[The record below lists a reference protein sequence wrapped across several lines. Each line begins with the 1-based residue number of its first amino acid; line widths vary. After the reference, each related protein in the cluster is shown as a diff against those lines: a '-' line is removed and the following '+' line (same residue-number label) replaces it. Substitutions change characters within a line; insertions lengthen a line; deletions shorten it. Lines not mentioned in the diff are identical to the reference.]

1 MLYIIGIFP
10 INYNNLNNMKLEVF
24 TEILNRLRKQSDK
37 QDVLYELDV
46 DLINYS
52 DDHNSVINILLEVY
66 YGKEGSDWIY
76 WYLYERDPLG
86 TIDQATTND
95 GLPICYDVKSLW
107 EEVEQCRLD
116 NIDEY
121 ELPVRLT
128 DEEKL
133 EVLNMIKKGM

>member
-1 MLYIIGIFP
+1 
-10 INYNNLNNMKLEVF
+10 MKLEVF
-24 TEILNRLRKQSDK
+24 TEILNKLRKQSDK
-37 QDVLYELDV
+37 QDVLYELDI
-46 DLINYS
+46 DLINFS

-66 YGKEGSDWIY
+66 YGKEGTDWIY

-95 GLPICYDVKSLW
+95 GKPICYDIQSLW

-116 NIDEY
+116 NIKEY
-121 ELPVRLT
+121 ELPVKLT

-133 EVLNMIKKGM
+133 EVLKIIAKGI

>member
-1 MLYIIGIFP
+1 
-10 INYNNLNNMKLEVF
+10 MKLEVF
-24 TEILNRLRKQSDK
+24 TEIINKIIKQSDK
-37 QDVLYELDV
+37 VHALYELDI

-66 YGKEGSDWIY
+66 YGKDGADWIG
-76 WYLYERDPLG
+76 WYLWERDPDG

-95 GLPICYDVKSLW
+95 GKPICYDIQSLW

-116 NIDEY
+116 NTKEY

-133 EVLNMIKKGM
+133 EVLKIIAKGM

>member
-1 MLYIIGIFP
+1 
-10 INYNNLNNMKLEVF
+10 MKLEVF
-24 TEILNRLRKQSDK
+24 TEIINKIIKQSDK
-37 QDVLYELDV
+37 VHALYELDI

-66 YGKEGSDWIY
+66 YGKDGADWIG
-76 WYLYERDPLG
+76 WYLWERDPDG

-95 GLPICYDVKSLW
+95 GKPICYDIQSLW

-116 NIDEY
+116 NTKEY
-121 ELPVRLT
+121 ELPVKIT

-133 EVLNMIKKGM
+133 EILNMIKNGKGFIS